1 MQSSLQTTYCT
12 TLEIKV
18 SVIVAVVAFNDTQ
31 GGWYMKESL
40 YPINLLRFC
49 YKINFLTT
57 NRTFFWITER
67 ETDDMNKLVS
77 IMWHDSNILQPVL
90 VHWKKVSASSLK
102 FCDLRNTKYWIA
114 SSDGL
119 KKLSQL
125 FIGFYATSGRVI
137 DVSWSTNSS
146 AA

>member
-77 IMWHDSNILQPVL
+77 IM
-90 VHWKKVSASSLK
+90 
-102 FCDLRNTKYWIA
+102 
-114 SSDGL
+114 
-119 KKLSQL
+119 
-125 FIGFYATSGRVI
+125 
-137 DVSWSTNSS
+137 
-146 AA
+146 